1 MYDLGDHSM
10 RPACVSHV
18 SHVRNDISSL
28 VAADVPRLNA
38 GCVDSASTARFSAG
52 VRQALGAILAFMT
65 LRTNI
70 ILSSESFVL

>member
-1 MYDLGDHSM
+1 MYGLGDHSM

-18 SHVRNDISSL
+18 SHVCNDISLL

-52 VRQALGAILAFMT
+52 GAKLLAPLAFMT
-65 LRTNI
+65 L
-70 ILSSESFVL
+70 ILSSGESFFL